1 MLKAS
6 LCERDQ
12 TSLLSS
18 GLLVCFSGTP
28 GSVDTLGSLACL
40 PTSALS
46 GVRVLW
52 LVCLLR
58 SHALVF
64 LLSLFN
70 VSHFPALGV
79 VLSLLP
85 VAFSHASNL

>member
-18 GLLVCFSGTP
+18 GLLGCFSGTP
-28 GSVDTLGSLACL
+28 RSVDTLGSHAYL
-40 PTSALS
+40 PRSALS

-64 LLSLFN
+64 LLSLLN
-70 VSHFPALGV
+70 VSHFSV
-79 VLSLLP
+79 WRVMLSLLP